1 MIQIIAAISQNWV
14 IWENNKIPWHLPE
27 DLARFRR
34 IITGQDICMG
44 RRTAESIQTKYPDT
58 MWHPLARINYI
69 LSRANPTISIA
80 ELQERSKNQVL
91 WCIGGWEIYRQM
103 LPIADELWI
112 THIDREIVGDTYFP
126 AIDPSVW
133 KVIQEEVG
141 WDIWTRYVRYS
152 RNIEDNEY

>member
-14 IWENNKIPWHLPE
+14 IWENNKIPWYLPE

-58 MWHPLARINYI
+58 MGHPLARVNHI
-69 LSRANPTISIA
+69 LSHQNPTISIA
-80 ELQERSKNQVL
+80 ELRELSKNQVL

-103 LPIADELWI
+103 LPIADELYI
-112 THIDREIVGDTYFP
+112 THIDRDIPWDTYFP
-126 AIDPSVW
+126 NIDPLIW
-133 KVIQEEVG
+133 KVMQEEKG
-141 WDIWTRYVRYS
+141 GDPGTRYVRYS
-152 RNIEDNEY
+152 KNIE